1 MPMPIFLLRIS
12 DTNDCKK
19 EGCHVNSEVTMPLT
33 PFPVQSTSFGWNLS
47 KESVI
52 IGATHEVTLMSLDV
66 SLMWL
71 PVGRM
76 GQEESAR
83 IRDYIMPAI
92 LGPPWW
98 RRIYKVLC
106 SILTIPTNL
115 RQFIITSHYNGIQSP
130 EGMSRIIVGN
140 VLWVLNIF
148 WQWAVQNTMCSWY
161 NSQYPSRVTVRV
173 RRSCNADK
181 NWRYILT
188 WRL

>member
-1 MPMPIFLLRIS
+1 
-12 DTNDCKK
+12 
-19 EGCHVNSEVTMPLT
+19 
-33 PFPVQSTSFGWNLS
+33 
-47 KESVI
+47 
-52 IGATHEVTLMSLDV
+52 MSLDV

-92 LGPPWW
+92 LGPSWW

-130 EGMSRIIVGN
+130 EGMSRIIVRN
-140 VLWVLNIF
+140 VL
-148 WQWAVQNTMCSWY
+148 
-161 NSQYPSRVTVRV
+161 
-173 RRSCNADK
+173 
-181 NWRYILT
+181 
-188 WRL
+188 